1 MTAPADCGELWS
13 DWDDLCARGAE
24 DLHDP
29 SDPRWHDLRRQGITA
44 RQYHRLVDVKIAGD
58 WL

>member
-13 DWDDLCARGAE
+13 DWDELCDRGAE
-24 DLHDP
+24 ELYDP
-29 SDPRWHDLRRQGITA
+29 TERGWLDLRGQRITA
-44 RQYHRLVDVKIAGD
+44 RQYHRLVDVQVVGD